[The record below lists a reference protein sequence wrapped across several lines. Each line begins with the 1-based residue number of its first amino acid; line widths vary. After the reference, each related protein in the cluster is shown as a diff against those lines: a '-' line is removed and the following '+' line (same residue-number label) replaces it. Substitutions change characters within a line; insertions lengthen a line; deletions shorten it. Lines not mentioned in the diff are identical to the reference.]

1 MNAEVQKMLDRQ
13 AILDVH
19 GRYLQ
24 GIDKGDFAQVRAC
37 FADDVKAQHHSGPLI
52 TDAETL
58 MAALR
63 KGSLIGDMRVMTHFM
78 GNIVF
83 EQLEADTALTEIYV
97 ISFHIHNKQPEN
109 EIDMRSLRYIDRFK
123 RIGGKW
129 VIAERRHTLDWQCR
143 QTAGFAATF
152 ASRVTKL

>member
-1 MNAEVQKMLDRQ
+1 MNDEIQKMLDRQ
-13 AILDVH
+13 SIQDVH

-52 TDAETL
+52 TNADTL
-58 MAALR
+58 MAALK
-63 KGSLIGDMRVMTHFM
+63 KGSLVGDMRVMTHFM

-83 EQLEADTALTEIYV
+83 EKLEGDVAVTEIYV

-109 EIDMRSLRYIDRFK
+109 EIDMRSLRYIDKFK
-123 RIGGKW
+123 RIAGKW
-129 VIAERRHTLDWQCR
+129 LIAERRHTLDWQCR
-143 QTAGFAATF
+143 QPASYATTF
-152 ASRVTKL
+152 AGRITGL